1 MFSSRVI
8 LLTVGI
14 AIAILTTVGDRDL
27 SDIAR
32 EKADAVVLILRDVD
46 NNNSTVSSGLGAGF
60 FIGPNLIVT
69 NAHVIDG
76 ATTLLVKGST
86 SEILFEA
93 TVIKKNYTTDIALL
107 KVDNWDE
114 YVDANGIEILNFVTN
129 NNVVLGDTVWSIGHP
144 WGLYW
149 SVSEGIVS
157 YPARRINTSMAYY
170 IQTDAFIH
178 QGNSGGP
185 LLNNNG
191 EVVGIVSKIYSPT
204 LSDGFGLAIPSDIAV
219 NAINYMKDNKTVEWS
234 TIGVDFEQS
243 KNNKNVIVSEI
254 LDWPSTQGV
263 DIKMGDKLIEITTT
277 KTGIQGALIRSIED
291 FANELVV
298 TSPGDQIILT
308 LLRGD
313 ETIYVTLITDGVP
326 VL

>member
-107 KVDNWDE
+107 KVDNWEE

>member
-129 NNVVLGDTVWSIGHP
+129 NNLVLGDTVWSIGHP

>member
-107 KVDNWDE
+107 KVDNWEE

-129 NNVVLGDTVWSIGHP
+129 NNLVLGDTVWSIGHP